1 MAVVCAMDGRRIR
14 VTDITMDKDTAR
26 MLTFGRPATPFGHDG
41 RREKSCLTE
50 SDGGKNRV
58 PCIAL

>member
-1 MAVVCAMDGRRIR
+1 MDGRRIR